1 MKTNFLKKHA
11 DFLLIIA
18 FFAIPPIFSSGQNV
32 EQISDQQAF
41 SPAAPLSTLLMRV
54 ALCLYILFK
63 VKFGKKDFKSFSFA
77 STLSI
82 LCILLLNAFLWNFIA
97 GFFSSSSK
105 DELEKIMPEGL
116 LPNFYV
122 WLSLFVSAFY
132 EEILYR
138 KFLPDESFSICSYR
152 YFNPTTIEE
161 ASVDSKQN
169 SLKYRII
176 VESLIIL
183 IFALG
188 HRYLGVWAVLNAV
201 FAGGVLRFFC
211 VKTGSFLSG
220 FTAHLIYNLIVFF
233 LL

>member
-11 DFLLIIA
+11 DFFLIIL

-41 SPAAPLSTLLMRV
+41 SPAAPLSTLLLRV
-54 ALCLYILFK
+54 ALSVYILFK
-63 VKFGKKDFKSFSFA
+63 MKFGKKDFKSFSFA

-82 LCILLLNAFLWNFIA
+82 LCILLINAMLWNFIA
-97 GFFSSSSK
+97 GFFQSSS
-105 DELEKIMPEGL
+105 DDQLEKIVPEGFWS
-116 LPNFYV
+116 NFYI

-138 KFLPDESFSICSYR
+138 KFLPDETASF
-152 YFNPTTIEE
+152 
-161 ASVDSKQN
+161 DSQQK
-169 SLKYRII
+169 SLLYRII

-188 HRYLGVWAVLNAV
+188 HRYLGVLAVLNAV